1 MSFSVVAN
9 GKFTIEL
16 LHLNIKFGSVL
27 VVELVAAQVWVH
39 QWIEQLL
46 ELICRRNGLN
56 SVLDESLIHVSEDE
70 LTLKVLLVLLLHSLI
85 NLSNQNTLLNNLL
98 CFVGVNAQLLDSRIN
113 LLFHHNQEVTD
124 NSFSFQLFVLDVVKD
139 SVEHAYWN
147 VVFVCKRYVFKVR
160 LLIFNLELLSDV
172 QCPDFLK
179 DFYVFFV
186 VFSRHLFGN
195 DPLWDFSEDDVL
207 FFSAFVFLGV

>member
-160 LLIFNLELLSDV
+160 LLIFNL
-172 QCPDFLK
+172 
-179 DFYVFFV
+179 
-186 VFSRHLFGN
+186 
-195 DPLWDFSEDDVL
+195 
-207 FFSAFVFLGV
+207 